1 MDRIKAFINGH
12 FQNSDGEILIKI
24 NPVSGAPIAEVEKTN
39 TALLEQAITAAKNAQ
54 IEWSS
59 FTGQERGHIMMRAAR
74 MLASS
79 LEELTR
85 LEVRDVGKAWSEA
98 ISADVPCGAEAYEY
112 FGSLAATLTGT
123 SHKWSGARGFT
134 ERVPLGICAGI
145 GAWNYPTQIACWKSA
160 PALAMG
166 NAFILKPSEM
176 TPYTANAIAGI
187 LQEAGLPS
195 GLFQVV
201 HGDFSVGRALCEHPE
216 IAKIS
221 LTGGVETGKKILAQS
236 ASTLKKVTLEL
247 GGKAPLIVFADADF
261 DAAVQTALDAN
272 FYTAG
277 EVCSNATRVF
287 VNEKIL
293 DEFVE
298 AMRDKT
304 QALKIG
310 DPMKEE
316 TQIGALISEHHLEK
330 VLSYISIGKSEG
342 AHLVTGGERQFP
354 DGCEG
359 GFFISP
365 AIFTDCKDDM
375 RIVKEEIFGPVMAV
389 LSFRSEEEVIKRAN
403 NTQFGLGA
411 GIMTSDLSRAHRVAD
426 KLDAGNIWIN
436 SYNLIP
442 PDWPF
447 GGVKQSGFG
456 RESSVFALESYSQV
470 KATYINY

>member
-1 MDRIKAFINGH
+1 MDKIKAFINGR
-12 FQNSDGEILIKI
+12 FQSSEGEFLLKI
-24 NPVSGAPIAEVEKTN
+24 NPVSGKPIAEVEKTSD
-39 TALLEQAITAAKNAQ
+39 ALLEEAIKAAKTAQ
-54 IEWSS
+54 GYWSS
-59 FTGQERGHIMMRAAR
+59 LTGNERGHKMMKAGR
-74 MLASS
+74 MLGRS
-79 LEELTR
+79 LEQLAR

-98 ISADVPCGAEAYEY
+98 ISADVPCGAEAFEY
-112 FGSLAATLTGT
+112 FGSLAATKTGT
-123 SHKWSGARGFT
+123 AHKWEGARGFT

-176 TPYTANAIAGI
+176 TPYTANAIAEI
-187 LQEAGLPS
+187 LHEAGLPA

-201 HGDFSVGRALCEHPE
+201 HGDFSLGKALCEHPD

-261 DAAVQTALDAN
+261 DLAVQTALDAN

-287 VNEKIL
+287 VENKI
-293 DEFVE
+293 
-298 AMRDKT
+298 ADKFIN
-304 QALKIG
+304 ALKEKTEKLNIG
-310 DPMKEE
+310 DPMHED
-316 TQIGALISEHHLEK
+316 TQIGALISENHLEK
-330 VLSYISIGKSEG
+330 VMSYISIGKLEG
-342 AHLVTGGERQFP
+342 AKLLTGGERQFP
-354 DGCEG
+354 TGCEG
-359 GFFISP
+359 GYFVSP
-365 AIFTDCKDDM
+365 AIFVDCKDDM
-375 RIVKEEIFGPVMAV
+375 QIVKEEIFGPVMAV
-389 LSFRSEEEVIKRAN
+389 LSFESEKEVIDRAN
-403 NTQFGLGA
+403 DTPFGLGA
-411 GIMTSDLSRAHRVAD
+411 GIITSDISKAHRVAD

>member
-1 MDRIKAFINGH
+1 
-12 FQNSDGEILIKI
+12 
-24 NPVSGAPIAEVEKTN
+24 
-39 TALLEQAITAAKNAQ
+39 
-54 IEWSS
+54 
-59 FTGQERGHIMMRAAR
+59 
-74 MLASS
+74 
-79 LEELTR
+79 
-85 LEVRDVGKAWSEA
+85 
-98 ISADVPCGAEAYEY
+98 
-112 FGSLAATLTGT
+112 
-123 SHKWSGARGFT
+123 
-134 ERVPLGICAGI
+134 
-145 GAWNYPTQIACWKSA
+145 
-160 PALAMG
+160 
-166 NAFILKPSEM
+166 M
-176 TPYTANAIAGI
+176 TPYTANAIAEI
-187 LQEAGLPS
+187 LQEAGLPA

-201 HGDFSVGRALCEHPE
+201 HGDFSVGRALCEHPD

-221 LTGGVETGKKILAQS
+221 LTGGVKTGKKILAQS

-261 DAAVQTALDAN
+261 DVAVQTALDAN

-287 VNEKIL
+287 VDEKIL
-293 DEFVE
+293 DKFVE

-342 AHLVTGGERQFP
+342 AHLVIGGERQFP
-354 DGCEG
+354 AGCEG

-365 AIFTDCKDDM
+365 AIFKYCKDDM

-389 LSFRSEEEVIKRAN
+389 LSFKGEEEVIERAN
-403 NTQFGLGA
+403 NTPFGLGA

-470 KATYINY
+470 KATYIQY

>member
-1 MDRIKAFINGH
+1 MDKIKAFINGR
-12 FQNSDGEILIKI
+12 FQSSEGEFLLKI
-24 NPVSGAPIAEVEKTN
+24 NPVSGKPIAEVEKTSD
-39 TALLEQAITAAKNAQ
+39 ALLEEAIKAAKTAQ
-54 IEWSS
+54 GYWSS
-59 FTGQERGHIMMRAAR
+59 LTGNERGHKMMKAGR
-74 MLASS
+74 MLGRS
-79 LEELTR
+79 LEKLAR

-98 ISADVPCGAEAYEY
+98 ISADVPCGAEAFEY
-112 FGSLAATLTGT
+112 FGSLAATKTGT
-123 SHKWSGARGFT
+123 AHKWEGARGFT

-176 TPYTANAIAGI
+176 TPYTANAIAEI
-187 LQEAGLPS
+187 LHEAGLPA

-201 HGDFSVGRALCEHPE
+201 HGDFSLGKALCEHPD

-261 DAAVQTALDAN
+261 DLAVQTALDAN

-287 VNEKIL
+287 VENKI
-293 DEFVE
+293 
-298 AMRDKT
+298 ADKFIN
-304 QALKIG
+304 ALKEKTEKLNIG
-310 DPMKEE
+310 DPMHED
-316 TQIGALISEHHLEK
+316 TQIGALISENHLEK
-330 VLSYISIGKSEG
+330 VMSYISIGKLEG
-342 AHLVTGGERQFP
+342 AKLLTGGERQFP
-354 DGCEG
+354 TGCEG
-359 GFFISP
+359 GYFVSP
-365 AIFTDCKDDM
+365 AIFVDCKDDM
-375 RIVKEEIFGPVMAV
+375 QIVKEEIFGPVMAV
-389 LSFRSEEEVIKRAN
+389 LSFESEKEVIDRAN
-403 NTQFGLGA
+403 DTPFGLGA
-411 GIMTSDLSRAHRVAD
+411 GIITSDISKAHRVAD